1 MAAGGEHKKKR
12 KPEKRGAEDGSKLR
26 KPAKKAR
33 KEATDTLS
41 APAELRTSLLVEA
54 DDPDFPREID
64 RQRSI
69 EEEKGKKKKRKKRRR
84 RRRRRRGEVPRVVL
98 AATLPGGCLRAVAA
112 REFFSPRAG
121 SRNVSPRG
129 REFEA

>member
-54 DDPDFPREID
+54 DDPDFPRGFGPKHD
-64 RQRSI
+64 FPTKSI
-69 EEEKGKKKKRKKRRR
+69 AELKFCY
-84 RRRRRRGEVPRVVL
+84 P
-98 AATLPGGCLRAVAA
+98 
-112 REFFSPRAG
+112 
-121 SRNVSPRG
+121 N
-129 REFEA
+129 